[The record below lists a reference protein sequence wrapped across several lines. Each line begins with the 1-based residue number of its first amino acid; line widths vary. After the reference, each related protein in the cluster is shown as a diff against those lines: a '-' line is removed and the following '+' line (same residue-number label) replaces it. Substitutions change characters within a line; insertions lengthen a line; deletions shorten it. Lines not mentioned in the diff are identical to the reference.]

1 MLKPKKMVP
10 GSIVSL
16 RILNG
21 DELIARLKEENNE
34 GVTLTYPM
42 VFTVTPDSA
51 GVVPWFALGDTSL
64 VNIKASHI
72 FSMVPAKLVAAQEYI
87 DNMSKIESNA

>member
-1 MLKPKKMVP
+1 MLKPKRMVP

-51 GVVPWFALGDTSL
+51 GVVPWFALGDTSQ

-72 FSMVPAKLVAAQEYI
+72 FSMVPAKLEATQEYTE
-87 DNMSKIESNA
+87 NMSKLESNA